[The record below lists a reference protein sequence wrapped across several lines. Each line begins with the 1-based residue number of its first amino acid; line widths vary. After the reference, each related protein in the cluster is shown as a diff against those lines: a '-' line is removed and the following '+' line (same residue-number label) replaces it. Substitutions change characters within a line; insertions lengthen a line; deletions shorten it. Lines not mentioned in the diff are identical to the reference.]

1 MPSIAA
7 HMVCAKLVS
16 EKLNITDP
24 DFIKGNLLPDISL
37 EKDSHKKIQGKHY
50 YIPNINYFINTL
62 DFSNS
67 LYLGY
72 LTHLLLDKYFLE
84 DYIYD
89 VVLGEEVFAN
99 KIMYK
104 EYDNIN
110 YDLLNEF
117 DVDTKYLNKI
127 LKNYNVPIDIDKY
140 NKNIKCLNIGATN
153 QKLIY
158 LNLEH
163 FSNFL
168 INVSDIIVNELKGV
182 IKNGSQFNMSYNR
195 FR

>member
-7 HMVCAKLVS
+7 HMACAKLVS

-24 DFIKGNLLPDISL
+24 DFIKGNLLPDISF
-37 EKDSHKKIQGKHY
+37 EKDSHKKIKGKYY
-50 YIPNINYFINTL
+50 YIPDINYFINTL

-117 DVDTKYLNKI
+117 DVDTKYLNEI
-127 LKNYNVPIDIDKY
+127 LKNYSVPIDIDKY

-163 FSNFL
+163 FSDFL
-168 INVSDIIVNELKGV
+168 INISDIIVNELKGV
-182 IKNGSQFNMSYNR
+182 IKNES
-195 FR
+195 